1 VYRKIHRLIVLI
13 YYKQLRRC
21 VTKNHNWPWEDPHE
35 DLEEMEFAELRMLR
49 WLIKVQVAQ
58 GDLLVEI
65 IEAQEEIMADLT
77 ALIAGLDEVKA
88 SAETASAAV
97 LAALA
102 TAAASIADLQ
112 TQIDALVAAQVTQ
125 EQIDALTATAADID
139 VTVDAIT
146 AAVSPVVEPPPVDVP

>member
-1 VYRKIHRLIVLI
+1 
-13 YYKQLRRC
+13 
-21 VTKNHNWPWEDPHE
+21 
-35 DLEEMEFAELRMLR
+35 MEFAELRMLR

-65 IEAQEEIMADLT
+65 LEAQEEIMADLT
-77 ALIAGLDEVKA
+77 ALIAELDEVKA

-97 LAALA
+97 LAALG

-125 EQIDALTATAADID
+125 AQIDALTATAADID
-139 VTVDAIT
+139 ITVDAIT